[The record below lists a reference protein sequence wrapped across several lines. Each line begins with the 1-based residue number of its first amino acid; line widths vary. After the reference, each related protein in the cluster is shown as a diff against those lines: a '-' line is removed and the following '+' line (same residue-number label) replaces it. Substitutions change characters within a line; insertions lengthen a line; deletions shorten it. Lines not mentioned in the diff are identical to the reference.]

1 VRFAALVLL
10 LACFTAA
17 AATRP
22 APLFSS
28 YDLLTLKLEAPLS
41 QLFESREEDGYSV
54 PAALSY
60 VGDDGRQIVY
70 RGKASLR
77 GHTSRRESEC
87 SFPKLKLHFASPPDD
102 GAFAG
107 LSAIKIGSHCD
118 DLDGLTPRFGRL
130 ANERA
135 PLREA
140 FVYRL
145 LDILK
150 VPSFL
155 ARPARITYTDTSVNA
170 QAGRRSITR
179 NAMLLED
186 DGDAKKRFDADY
198 EIDADAFTYAQDA
211 FDEHDVARLTFAEAL
226 IGNFDWCLKMT
237 ADDAYRCDARRK
249 LWNVTALRGTR
260 SIPLIYDFDVSGM
273 VAGEHRW
280 FGQVFNDAFLPS
292 RSRPAI
298 EALSQVQRTRTLF
311 GRAVLDATR
320 KEFMDRRADIYRAL
334 DQSPLDEP
342 GRQRIREYAD
352 GFFAA
357 IGPDQAFYRP
367 VVTRP
372 DTAPYAGN
380 DRAAQVCSIA
390 GPIPVGTPVSE
401 PLERRGDM
409 IRVVLLDALWHW
421 TGPND
426 CPEIRKGAV
435 WIERGAVSNDFPVEG
450 RSQFA
455 RRGSG
460 ATLTMTFP
468 KFRPSSS
475 PMSAAGAASRPSTI
489 SSR

>member
-1 VRFAALVLL
+1 VRFAALALL
-10 LACFTAA
+10 LEWSTAA
-17 AATRP
+17 TATRP

-28 YDLLTLKLEAPLS
+28 YGLLTLKLEAPLS
-41 QLFESREEDGYSV
+41 QLFDSREEDSYAV
-54 PAALSY
+54 PATLSY

-70 RGKASLR
+70 RDVKTSLR

-87 SFPKLKLHFASPPDD
+87 SFPKLKLHFASPPVD

-107 LSAIKIGSHCD
+107 LSTIKIGSHCD
-118 DLDGLTPRFGRL
+118 DRDGLTPRFGRL

-145 LDILK
+145 LDILQ

-155 ARPARITYTDTSVNA
+155 ARPARITYTDTSANSHA
-170 QAGRRSITR
+170 DKESITR

-186 DGDAKKRFDADY
+186 DGDAKKRYGADY
-198 EIDADAFTYAQDA
+198 EIDADAFTNARDA
-211 FDEHDVARLTFAEAL
+211 FDEHDVARLAFAEAL
-226 IGNFDWCLKMT
+226 IGNFDWCLEMT
-237 ADDAYRCDARRK
+237 ADDTYRCDARRK
-249 LWNVTALRGTR
+249 LWNVTALSGAR

-273 VAGEHRW
+273 VAGEHAW
-280 FGQVFNDAFLPS
+280 FGQIFNDAFLPS
-292 RSRPAI
+292 RSHAAI

-320 KEFMDRRADIYRAL
+320 KQFMDRKADIYRAL

-352 GFFAA
+352 GFFDA
-357 IGPDQAFYRP
+357 IASDQAFYRR
-367 VVTRP
+367 VVTRT
-372 DTAPYAGN
+372 DTAAYAEN

-390 GPIPVGTPVSE
+390 GSIPVGTPVSE
-401 PLERRGDM
+401 PLESRGDM

-421 TGPND
+421 TGSSD

-435 WIERGAVSNDFPVEG
+435 WIERGAIGNDFPPEA
-450 RSQFA
+450 S
-455 RRGSG
+455 
-460 ATLTMTFP
+460 P
-468 KFRPSSS
+468 KQYPH
-475 PMSAAGAASRPSTI
+475 
-489 SSR
+489 